1 MNKTEIEFAAFK
13 EKLEASNK
21 SSKERFDSIETE
33 IQSLRRKN
41 DENNGTILSGLQS
54 QSIRNELVAFEER
67 IRRLEALNQAT
78 DTQVILGFQQIYA
91 PKKNTKV

>member
-1 MNKTEIEFAAFK
+1 MKKLQIEFAAFK

-54 QSIRNELVAFEER
+54 QSIRNELVAFDER
-67 IRRLEALNQAT
+67 IRSLEHLNQSK
-78 DTQVILGFQQIYA
+78 DTRVI
-91 PKKNTKV
+91 